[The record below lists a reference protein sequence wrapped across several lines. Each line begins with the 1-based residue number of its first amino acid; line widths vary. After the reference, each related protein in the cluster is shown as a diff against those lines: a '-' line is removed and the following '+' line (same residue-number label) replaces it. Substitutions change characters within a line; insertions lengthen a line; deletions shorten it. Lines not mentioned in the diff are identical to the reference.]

1 MKTLSHERARQL
13 LHALPGS
20 LSVVQQADLSQ
31 HLASCA
37 QCKEYASTW
46 RSLQPALERAMHARW
61 DLQTPPSISS
71 RAIQER
77 WKRVRRKR
85 QSGRLLVALAV
96 VSAIVLMVVYGSA
109 LLPPLVALLN
119 IQLEVPP
126 PTVAPLPADTTATPT
141 LGSLPTEGAA
151 ELVSPPFAL
160 VLIAG
165 SFSSPERSLISISSD
180 GGWTTGFPAL
190 QQVSQPSHPV
200 WSPDGRKI
208 AFLDCQEVAETDK
221 NNSLYV
227 INRDGSGL
235 TSMELALSQI
245 GVAPTCTDDSISWS
259 PDSTRIA
266 FEGRSLNSPYDAD
279 IYVASAGGE
288 QVENLTENLSSAQVV
303 PGGTSDYPERA
314 SEHFP
319 TWSPD
324 GSVLAMVVNGE
335 IYIVGAGGED
345 LRKFTAQQGSAN
357 SLNWTPDGRSIV
369 YENGGIQIVS
379 IEDGVSRSVLD
390 TGEQAEIDPD
400 LSPDGSQVVYYS
412 GYGGLYVVDIDGKNL
427 KQIVAT
433 EAFGPSWS
441 PDGKYIAYKHPI
453 NPDLS
458 SWYLS
463 VISKDGSEGM
473 QLVEIALGNVEFSW
487 SYFTQG
493 IGSAPGLTGAAESAA
508 SPTEIPAVVKSPTP
522 TAGFASD
529 ALPEAVFAFIYSEHD
544 EPAGPVMKSA
554 LGMLQGNGEGL
565 RNLTQPHKINYP
577 SHFAWSP
584 DGSQIAF
591 VDCKWS
597 TMIEPSTLYV
607 ISRDGSNLISME
619 ELMNAAGFGADCS
632 TLSWSPDGQWIA
644 VKAIPTEDQ
653 HSDILLVS
661 AQGDSV
667 RNLTAGLVYEDI
679 SACQGAD
686 SSWIDQ
692 CLQEMS
698 YEQNPIWAPDGSA
711 LAVLID
717 NEIYLISIDGKS
729 YRRLTDQPGWPAYI
743 EWTPDSQYLVYSN
756 PDYDGLIYA
765 VSVDT
770 GEIRPIIEGN
780 EPDLSPDG
788 TRIVFTRLETG
799 IYTVDISGE
808 NLDHIVAGHDY
819 YSPRWTPDSQFI
831 SYSKFGD
838 GKQTISI
845 APWDGGWEKVI
856 AELGLLWNNE
866 FAWSK

>member
-529 ALPEAVFAFIYSEHD
+529 ALPEAVFAFI
-544 EPAGPVMKSA
+544 
-554 LGMLQGNGEGL
+554 
-565 RNLTQPHKINYP
+565 
-577 SHFAWSP
+577 
-584 DGSQIAF
+584 
-591 VDCKWS
+591 
-597 TMIEPSTLYV
+597 
-607 ISRDGSNLISME
+607 
-619 ELMNAAGFGADCS
+619 
-632 TLSWSPDGQWIA
+632 
-644 VKAIPTEDQ
+644 
-653 HSDILLVS
+653 
-661 AQGDSV
+661 
-667 RNLTAGLVYEDI
+667 
-679 SACQGAD
+679 
-686 SSWIDQ
+686 
-692 CLQEMS
+692 
-698 YEQNPIWAPDGSA
+698 
-711 LAVLID
+711 
-717 NEIYLISIDGKS
+717 
-729 YRRLTDQPGWPAYI
+729 
-743 EWTPDSQYLVYSN
+743 
-756 PDYDGLIYA
+756 
-765 VSVDT
+765 
-770 GEIRPIIEGN
+770 
-780 EPDLSPDG
+780 
-788 TRIVFTRLETG
+788 
-799 IYTVDISGE
+799 
-808 NLDHIVAGHDY
+808 
-819 YSPRWTPDSQFI
+819 
-831 SYSKFGD
+831 
-838 GKQTISI
+838 
-845 APWDGGWEKVI
+845 
-856 AELGLLWNNE
+856 
-866 FAWSK
+866 